1 MTAAT
6 HRHATISPGLNRVRP
21 AAIAANGT
29 IEVCAAK
36 DCQPGPSARR
46 RLASID
52 TVPASAAPKT
62 LSVTRIL
69 AVVRVGE
76 CGRFAFVSPD
86 LFPGSL
92 GMLQEIGIPIFKVSV
107 DCRLRGIHRLIITVV
122 DDRTCHAAEDRFDHV
137 QELSTG

>member
-1 MTAAT
+1 MSGQTPQRT
-6 HRHATISPGLNRVRP
+6 NKRSV
-21 AAIAANGT
+21 ANYAERST
-29 IEVCAAK
+29 
-36 DCQPGPSARR
+36 
-46 RLASID
+46 
-52 TVPASAAPKT
+52 PKT
-62 LSVTRIL
+62 RSVTRIL

-122 DDRTCHAAEDRFDHV
+122 DDRMCHAAEDRFDHI
-137 QELSTG
+137 QELSTGRQWCGLDQRTTSIDHNQVVSLDAREKLLRDVP